1 MRTIRA
7 TLHTTECALQAIG
20 MNAEKRMKN
29 QTTRNKALQGVKFTL
44 VNNYTADK
52 VKRA

>member
-20 MNAEKRMKN
+20 MNVGKRMKN
-29 QTTRNKALQGVKFTL
+29 QTTRNKARRRVKIISICNLPPT
-44 VNNYTADK
+44 
-52 VKRA
+52 R